1 MLTIH
6 RRNPARNEA
15 RFYAMALQADL
26 LAGWTVVREWGRI
39 GGAQAGSAPTCMATW
54 RRQGLLR
61 KGGRRGSGGGG
72 IGEERRAPS

>member
-15 RFYAMALQADL
+15 RFYCVALQADL

-39 GGAQAGSAPTCMATW
+39 GSAGRVRSDVHCDLASATAAAE
-54 RRQGLLR
+54 RLAAR
-61 KGGRRGSGGGG
+61 KRGRGYR
-72 IGEERRAPS
+72 